1 MPAMARRTEARH
13 RGSDQHDEARLPGQP
28 REFGAWGAAIGVCDA
43 PVHCTAVRVDQVIPS
58 LASRDAI
65 GVHTLHLRDGLRA
78 AGVDSDVYYG
88 SHTPDVEHEGR

>member
-1 MPAMARRTEARH
+1 M
-13 RGSDQHDEARLPGQP
+13 GS
-28 REFGAWGAAIGVCDA
+28 AIGVQNA

-78 AGVDSDVYYG
+78 AGIDSDIFYG
-88 SHTPDVEHEGR
+88 SYTPDVQAEGKPVIELGSGHP